1 MKTSEENIK
10 RLLEMLDNPSAYS
23 EQEISDIINRDDE
36 TREAYRLMV
45 AAKQS
50 YRKEH
55 TAEEAD
61 AQAAWQRL
69 SNRQDVRAGKP
80 SSSGILYKI
89 AASFIV
95 ILMLSGIALAA
106 YHAKTSGQTVIEPQS
121 IHAMPNITKAE
132 WDRDLKLLDEKGE
145 PTDTTGYGDLTV
157 YKDLYGWE
165 CSWYCGG
172 SVKSVTASSHLPR
185 IGAFSY
191 EAGNAHD
198 FNHETVWAT
207 KGKGIGESLTYT
219 FEGSCPRITKV
230 KILNGHV
237 KNERIWQANSRVKR
251 MRMYFDSK
259 PIATLSVQDSRTLQ
273 TFDVDTLGYHDRTK
287 PDWTLRFEILDVYP
301 GTRHDDTVI
310 AELYFDGIDVH

>member
-1 MKTSEENIK
+1 MDCKEFRDIVADLFDKNIDPSIKAKCGTHMSEC
-10 RLLEMLDNPSAYS
+10 
-23 EQEISDIINRDDE
+23 
-36 TREAYRLMV
+36 REC
-45 AAKQS
+45 
-50 YRKEH
+50 RKYYE
-55 TAEEAD
+55 D
-61 AQAAWQRL
+61 MQAAAEVLRPKY
-69 SNRQDVRAGKP
+69 SPVARCKEKKP
-80 SSSGILYKI
+80 SSFTSHSSLFKV
-89 AASFIV
+89 AASLAG

-106 YHAKTSGQTVIEPQS
+106 YHAKPSGQTVIEPQS

-132 WDRDLKLLDEKGE
+132 WDRDLKLFDETGT

-157 YKDLYGWE
+157 YKDLYGWA

-172 SVKSVTASSHLPR
+172 SVKSVTASSHLPS

-191 EAGNAHD
+191 GAGNAHD

-259 PIATLSVQDSRTLQ
+259 PIATLSLQDSRTLQ
-273 TFDVDTLGYHDRTK
+273 TFDVDTLGYHDSTK
-287 PDWTLRFEILDVYP
+287 PDWTLSFEILDVYP
-301 GTRHDDTVI
+301 GTRYDDTVI